1 MIGAGMK
8 LHPQLSLL
16 VVGTVAPVLLLA
28 VAAGVLLLR
37 HERNT
42 MEQEAIGR
50 TRSAMSAVDAHVN
63 GHFLTLQALAASR
76 ALEAG
81 NIRAFYEETR
91 RVLRGQPEW
100 LNIGLASANG
110 VQLFDAVRP
119 FGTEVPLTGD
129 LASYRLAV
137 ERAVPVVGD
146 LDAGAAVPDLSVHL
160 RLPVR
165 QKGVVRYVLTAAL
178 KPDAF
183 ADVLRAQQLPASWVI
198 ALVDRNRRF
207 IARIPPMPAGRAV
220 SESFR
225 AAIERSPNGWFPGST
240 LEGTRTYTPYVS
252 SELSGWVLGIAIPAS
267 SVEAAANRTFVGFAA
282 GIAAVL
288 GVALLLGWYM
298 ARRIAAP
305 IAALAAATEAMGQ
318 GKDVRVADPGR
329 IDEISRLYE
338 ALRAAAAAV
347 RERSELQEREKTALQ
362 AADRSKDE
370 FLAMLSHE
378 LRNPLAALTAA
389 AHVLKFAQPGD
400 QAAVKARAVVERQTK
415 HMARL
420 VGDLLDISRVA
431 MGKVA
436 LERERFNL
444 AEAAGNLLN
453 VWRASGRLER
463 HHVSVEIRAAW
474 VDADRAR
481 IEQVLSNLLDNAVKF
496 TAAGRRIAVR
506 VGLEGEWA
514 QLCVSDEGEGLA
526 PGSAERMFELFVQGA
541 RGLDR
546 AAGGLGVGL
555 ALVKRLTE
563 MHGGSVAGESAGPGQ
578 GATFTVKLPAVL
590 PPSAAAAPAAAEI
603 APRVEPRRVLIVED
617 NDDTRQMLHETLAF
631 SGHEVREARD
641 GASGLALAAEAP
653 PDVALIDIGLPDVD
667 GYEVARRLRAAP
679 GGRRIGLIAITGY
692 GQSED
697 QRRAYEAGFDAH
709 LTKPVAP
716 ERLKQVM
723 AGLR

>member
-1 MIGAGMK
+1 
-8 LHPQLSLL
+8 
-16 VVGTVAPVLLLA
+16 
-28 VAAGVLLLR
+28 
-37 HERNT
+37 
-42 MEQEAIGR
+42 
-50 TRSAMSAVDAHVN
+50 
-63 GHFLTLQALAASR
+63 
-76 ALEAG
+76 
-81 NIRAFYEETR
+81 
-91 RVLRGQPEW
+91 
-100 LNIGLASANG
+100 
-110 VQLFDAVRP
+110 
-119 FGTEVPLTGD
+119 
-129 LASYRLAV
+129 
-137 ERAVPVVGD
+137 
-146 LDAGAAVPDLSVHL
+146 
-160 RLPVR
+160 
-165 QKGVVRYVLTAAL
+165 
-178 KPDAF
+178 
-183 ADVLRAQQLPASWVI
+183 DVLRAQRLPESWVI

-207 IARIPPMPAGRAV
+207 IARLPPMAPGRAV

-240 LEGTRTYTPYVS
+240 LEGTRTYTPYVT
-252 SELSGWVLGIAIPAS
+252 SELSGWVLGIAIPAR
-267 SVEAAANRTFVGFAA
+267 SVEAAATRTFFGFAA
-282 GIAAVL
+282 GIATVL
-288 GVALLLGWYM
+288 ALALLLGWYM
-298 ARRIAAP
+298 ARRIASP

-400 QAAVKARAVVERQTK
+400 QAAAKARAVVERQTK

-463 HHVSVEIRAAW
+463 HHVSVEMKAAW

-496 TAAGRRIAVR
+496 TPAGRRIAVR
-506 VGLEGEWA
+506 VGPEGEWA

-526 PGSAERMFELFVQGA
+526 PGSAERMFDLFVQGE

-578 GATFTVKLPAVL
+578 GATFTVRLPAVL
-590 PPSAAAAPAAAEI
+590 APSAAAAPAALEI
-603 APRVEPRRVLIVED
+603 APRMQPRRVLIVED

-641 GASGLALAAEAP
+641 GASGLALAAEAR
-653 PDVALIDIGLPDVD
+653 PDVALIDIGLPDLD